1 MYTMQDKINQILGVN
16 QKTDEER
23 QVENYQKSANKIL
36 STASQNSIDN
46 RGAEIYGGTGTN
58 NRQPGMSGSVS
69 TDRNTWAYKSRHSQ
83 KKEQTAQTEQQ
94 AQQSNDESEGETK
107 GRTYNPFLKKDGSLV
122 NKYIDYESLYN
133 SDNTNPYVKQWI
145 TEATGIGAD
154 DGDTADIDVSED
166 TQPSANTSGGKLGFI
181 SAKYETGGYDG
192 GLVSSGS
199 GDYGGVSYGIPQFST
214 TTGSANSF
222 VKWLKSAYP
231 EMGSYFG
238 SATAG
243 SADFGN
249 AWKTVYQKF
258 GDKFSNAQTSYAYSQ
273 FVQPLVNLAKQKT
286 GVDYTRS
293 SALKELIFSTAI
305 QFGGGSLG
313 LRALGNVNSGMSDT
327 DIINASYDTKIAN
340 YKSFFKSSSSSV
352 QESVKN
358 RFSRERNDVL
368 ALVGK
373 GGGTSGATTSNR
385 SRIRNRLKNR
395 KKTTSSKGQSLVNTA
410 KKFLGTQYVWGGASP
425 SGFDC
430 SGLVQYAAAQNGISV
445 PRTTYEQIKSGKAVD
460 KGNLQPGDFVFFGSA
475 SDPHHVGMY
484 IGNGQYIHS
493 PKTGDVVKIS
503 NLGGRSD
510 FVGAR
515 RYV

>member
-1 MYTMQDKINQILGVN
+1 MSYTMQDKINQILGVN

-23 QVENYQKSANKIL
+23 QAENYQKTVNNVLSNAN
-36 STASQNSIDN
+36 QNSIDN
-46 RGAEIYGGTGTN
+46 RNTGLYN
-58 NRQPGMSGSVS
+58 AQSDGKQSGSI
-69 TDRNTWAYKSRHSQ
+69 TQQRNKSLGSGLYQSPYTAQQTQTSQ
-83 KKEQTAQTEQQ
+83 AEQTEQ
-94 AQQSNDESEGETK
+94 SDEETPKKK
-107 GRTYNPFLKKDGSLV
+107 GYNPFLKKDGSLV

-133 SDNTNPYVKQWI
+133 SDKTNAYVKQWI
-145 TEATGIGAD
+145 TEATGIGAED
-154 DGDTADIDVSED
+154 AEESSKADTVDE
-166 TQPSANTSGGKLGFI
+166 QPSADTSGGKLGFV

-199 GDYGGVSYGIPQFST
+199 GDYGGISYGIPQFST
-214 TTGSANSF
+214 TTGSANNF
-222 VKWLKSAYP
+222 VKWLKSAHP
-231 EMGSYFG
+231 DMGSYFG

-243 SADFGN
+243 SAEFGN

-327 DIINASYDTKIAN
+327 DIINTSYDTKIAN
-340 YKSFFKSSSSSV
+340 YKNFFKSSSGSV
-352 QESVKN
+352 QESVRN
-358 RFSRERNDVL
+358 RFVNERNDVL

-373 GGGTSGATTSNR
+373 GGGISKVSASRGRQSG
-385 SRIRNRLKNR
+385 
-395 KKTTSSKGQSLVNTA
+395 SSKGQSLVDTA
-410 KKFLGTQYVWGGASP
+410 KKFLGTQYVWGGTSP

-445 PRTTYEQIKSGKAVD
+445 PRTTYEQIKVGKAVD
-460 KGNLQPGDFVFFGSA
+460 KNNLQPGDFVFFGTA

-484 IGNGQYIHS
+484 IGNGQYIHA

-503 NLGGRSD
+503 DLSGRSD
-510 FVGAR
+510 YLTAR